1 MQMLTREDVMTARK
15 FPDAVACHAN
25 YIDMHDPDGG
35 HGCEAGSGNACHPAE
50 GDFYPDPVR
59 QSGSGADRRAA
70 GRGTLHLRRPCGVGL
85 DPQSLRAV
93 LKEQDVYL

>member
-1 MQMLTREDVMTARK
+1 MPVLTREEVMTARK

-35 HGCEAGSGNACHPAE
+35 HGSEAGSGDACHPAE
-50 GDFYPDPVR
+50 
-59 QSGSGADRRAA
+59 ADRQAA
-70 GRGTLHLRRPCGVGL
+70 GRGTLHLRRPCGAGL